1 MAEKKGAWT
10 APLNASAGDGAVSI
24 PSPAISSRST
34 TVSAEPKPKPKPK
47 PKAPSKAGTK
57 GKAKAGAKKAAT
69 KGILVIVESPAK
81 AKTIEKYLG
90 SKYTVLASMGHLIDL
105 PKSRVGIDVEGD
117 FEPEYLTIRGK
128 AKLLKDLQKAAKKSS
143 LVLLASDNDREGEA
157 IAFHI
162 QNSLRSK
169 EADLP
174 IQRIVFNEITPQA
187 IRDAVKAPHSIDDTK
202 VDAQKAR
209 RVLDRLV
216 GYNLSPLL
224 WKKVKNGLSA
234 GRVQS
239 VALRLICEREK
250 EVESFLPDEYWSI
263 EGEFRK
269 GRADF
274 SGELV
279 LFRGAKLEL
288 SGETAAEA
296 IVEALQGKSAVVSE
310 LHEAEKTQRPKPPF
324 TTSKL
329 QQTAANRLGFTSK
342 KTMQIAQQLYE
353 GVNIGSTRIGLITY
367 MRTDSV
373 RISDS
378 AIVEVRAYLAE
389 HFPAELPGSPNV
401 YSADGKSQ
409 DAHEAIRPTIVGCD
423 PESVKKHLSKD
434 QYKLYALIW
443 ERFVASQM
451 TSAKLRSS
459 SADLVVGEGIFRVS
473 SSRVVERGFYKII
486 KVSATKED
494 KTEGNVPELKVGEE
508 IKVEH
513 VRSEQHFTQGPARF
527 TDASIIK
534 ALEEQGIGR
543 PSTYAPIISVLLERY
558 YVSRENRQLV
568 PTTLGRMISDILVE
582 YFPDVVNVGF
592 TAGMEAMLDEVEE
605 EKADWVHK
613 IRDFYGPFKEKIDE
627 VMEDLQSFRGT
638 LDEATDIV
646 CEKCSKPMV
655 KKLGRFG
662 YFLACTGFPEC
673 RNTRSI
679 PLGKCPRPGCG
690 GDIVARRRAKGKGR
704 EFYGCTN
711 YPVCDFITYNKP
723 TGSICPK
730 CGWFLV
736 EKYDKKSGSHKACI
750 NPACDYLHTHG
761 EEEEHGQEV

>member
-1 MAEKKGAWT
+1 MAENMSAPGAASVSKKTSLLKKAK
-10 APLNASAGDGAVSI
+10 
-24 PSPAISSRST
+24 PA
-34 TVSAEPKPKPKPK
+34 AK
-47 PKAPSKAGTK
+47 PKA
-57 GKAKAGAKKAAT
+57 KAKNPKAAA

-90 SKYTVLASMGHLIDL
+90 SRYTVLASMGHLIDL
-105 PKSRVGIDVEGD
+105 PKSRVGIDVEGG

-128 AKLLKDLQKAAKKSS
+128 AKLLKELQKAAKKSS

-162 QNSLRSK
+162 RNALRSK
-169 EADLP
+169 DTELP
-174 IQRIVFNEITPQA
+174 IERIVFNEITPQA
-187 IRDAVKAPHSIDDTK
+187 IRDAVKAPRGIDDLK

-239 VALRLICEREK
+239 VALRLICERER
-250 EVESFLPDEYWSI
+250 EVESFLPEEYWTVDAD
-263 EGEFRK
+263 FRK
-269 GRADF
+269 GRSAF

-279 LFRGAKLEL
+279 QWKGEKAEL
-288 SGETAAEA
+288 KGEAEA
-296 IVEALQGKSAVVSE
+296 TTIVVALVGKTAKVGEVRES
-310 LHEAEKTQRPKPPF
+310 EKTLRPKPPF

-353 GVNIGSTRIGLITY
+353 GVGIGSTRIGLITY
-367 MRTDSV
+367 MRTDST
-373 RISDS
+373 RISDT
-378 AIVEVRAYLAE
+378 AIAEVRAYLGE
-389 HFPAELPGSPNV
+389 RFPAELPTSPNIYV
-401 YSADGKSQ
+401 ADGKAQ
-409 DAHEAIRPTIVGCD
+409 DAHEAIRPTSVTYA
-423 PESVKKHLSKD
+423 PESVKEYLSKD
-434 QYKLYALIW
+434 QQKLYALIW

-451 TSAKLRSS
+451 TNAKVRSS
-459 SADLVVGEGIFRVS
+459 SADIEAGEGVFRVTS
-473 SSRVVERGFYKII
+473 SHVVELGFFKVI
-486 KVSATKED
+486 KVGATKED
-494 KTEGNVPELKVGEE
+494 KAEGSVPELRTGDEV
-508 IKVEH
+508 KVEAI
-513 VRSEQHFTQGPARF
+513 RPEQHFTQGPARF

-543 PSTYAPIISVLLERY
+543 PSTYAPTISVLLERY

-582 YFPDVVNVGF
+582 YFPDVVNVAF
-592 TAGMEAMLDEVEE
+592 TSGMEEMLDEVEDK
-605 EKADWVHK
+605 KADWVGK
-613 IRDFYGPFKEKIDE
+613 MRDFYAPFKKKVDE
-627 VMEDLQSFRGT
+627 VMGSLESYRGT
-638 LDEATDIV
+638 LDEPTNIV
-646 CEKCSKPMV
+646 CEKCGKPMV

-679 PLGKCPRPGCG
+679 PLGKCPRCG

-711 YPVCDFITYNKP
+711 YPACDFLTYNKP
-723 TGSICPK
+723 TGSLCPK

-736 EKYDKKSGSHKACI
+736 EKFDKKSGSHKACI
-750 NPACDYLHTHG
+750 NPDCDYLHTHG
-761 EEEEHGQEV
+761 EEEEHGPED